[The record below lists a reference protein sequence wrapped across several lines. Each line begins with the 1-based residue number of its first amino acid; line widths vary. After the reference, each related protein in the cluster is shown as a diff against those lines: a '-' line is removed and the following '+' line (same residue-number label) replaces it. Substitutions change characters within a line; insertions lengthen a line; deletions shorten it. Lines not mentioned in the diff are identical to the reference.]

1 MSLLGA
7 LERRALSFQTMWGS
21 GADLAD
27 VSNTEA
33 GVRVTQS
40 SALAL
45 TATYACVALL
55 ADTVSSLPVGTF
67 RRQGGARVPEAQPE
81 WMFQPEA
88 GNPSSSWDSHIA
100 EVMVSLLL
108 DGNAFIYT
116 GRDDNGEV
124 IDLRVLDPALVEPKV
139 VNGQSLFEVRGAN
152 GQSSILDSF
161 AMRHIWRIRQPG
173 KLRGLS
179 PIEAAR
185 QTLGKTLAAESFG
198 ARFFGSGANLSGVI
212 LAKQKMDA
220 QSADELKAKFAAK
233 YGGVSRSHGVGVLDG
248 EADWK
253 PLSVSPEQAQF
264 LATLDKGDEDV
275 ARLFR
280 VPPPLA
286 GITKPGAMAYASV
299 EALLIAF
306 EKFTVRPYVE
316 AIETSYRPL
325 LPPGVYLKL
334 NTNGLLRGDFK
345 SRMEGYSSGVQGG
358 YMLRSEARSLED
370 LPPVAGLDEPLVPL
384 ALGVAST
391 ADQSARINAL
401 GELIRAGFDPI
412 AAAAAVGLPP
422 IKHNGLVPVTVQG
435 EDVATQ
441 ENGSNVAA

>member
-1 MSLLGA
+1 MSLIGA
-7 LERRALSFQTMWGS
+7 IERRALSFQTLWGS

-45 TATYACVALL
+45 TATYACVSLL

-67 RRQGGARVPEAQPE
+67 RRQNGTRIPTAEPE
-81 WMFQPEA
+81 WMYQPEA

-124 IDLRVLDPALVEPKV
+124 IDLRVIDPSVVDPKV
-139 VNGQSLFEVRGAN
+139 VNGQSVFEVRGA
-152 GQSSILDSF
+152 GGSSSILDSS

-179 PIEAAR
+179 PIDAAR
-185 QTLGKTLAAESFG
+185 QTLGKTLAAETFG
-198 ARFFGSGANLSGVI
+198 ARFFGSGAHLSGVI
-212 LAKQKMDA
+212 LSKQKMDL
-220 QSADELKAKFAAK
+220 QGADDLKAKFTAR
-233 YGGVSRSHGVGVLDG
+233 YSGVSRSHSIGILDND
-248 EADWK
+248 ADWK

-286 GITKPGAMAYASV
+286 GITKPGAMAFASV

-325 LPPGVYLKL
+325 LPPGIYLKL

-345 SRMEGYSSGVQGG
+345 SRMEGYSSGVNAG
-358 YMLRSEARSLED
+358 YLLRSEARAFED
-370 LPPVAGLDEPLVPL
+370 MAPVTGLDAPLVPL
-384 ALGVAST
+384 ALSVAST
-391 ADQSARINAL
+391 AETAARIKSL
-401 GELIRAGFDPI
+401 GDLIRAGFDPV

-422 IKHNGLVPVTVQG
+422 IKHSGLVPVTVQG
-435 EDVATQ
+435 ENVATQ
-441 ENGSNVAA
+441 ENGNVAA